1 MLLARASPVGEAVGV
16 VEAFAGL
23 GVADV
28 EGSVEVLRT
37 GTDAEVVPDT
47 SVALAVGTRYWN
59 IAMITTTAATRA
71 SAEIPTED
79 HRFFDN

>member
-16 VEAFAGL
+16 VEACPGVGE

-28 EGSVEVLRT
+28 ERSVEVLRT

-47 SVALAVGTRYWN
+47 GAALVVGSRY
-59 IAMITTTAATRA
+59 
-71 SAEIPTED
+71 
-79 HRFFDN
+79 